1 MFDIVKETSMNLD
14 YFEKKLKEEKSR
26 LEAELA
32 QVGKRNPQVP
42 GDWEPTPAEMDT
54 RVSEQSEL
62 ADKFEEFENRSAVEV
77 HLEEKLNEV
86 IEALNRLEK
95 GIFGICTVC
104 GEKIDE
110 KRLEANTSAAT
121 CVKHLKN

>member
-1 MFDIVKETSMNLD
+1 MSINFD
-14 YFEKKLKEEKSR
+14 YFKKKLEEEKIR

-32 QVGKRNPQVP
+32 KVGERNPQVP

-54 RVSEQSEL
+54 RASEQSEL
-62 ADKFEEFENRSAVEV
+62 ADKFEELENRSAIEV

-86 IEALNRLEK
+86 NAALEHIKN
-95 GIFGICTVC
+95 GTYGICTAC

-110 KRLEANTSAAT
+110 KRLEANPSAAT
-121 CVKHLKN
+121 CVKHSPQLY